1 MEQEFLKLQDYQ
13 ASQLPSF
20 QAVGN
25 GNCIALA
32 RTALELENDDVKD

>member
-1 MEQEFLKLQDYQ
+1 MAEQEFLKLQDYQ

-25 GNCIALA
+25 GNRIAFA
-32 RTALELENDDVKD
+32 